1 MGADEPGLG
10 EEYVFGFAWAG
21 AGNFEDDPV
30 ASTVYG
36 RNPHSRHPRRAM
48 AWHVFAI
55 LGVAHGVATKTW
67 NAKVLAAVNV
77 SAQAHAIE
85 VKV

>member
-1 MGADEPGLG
+1 
-10 EEYVFGFAWAG
+10 
-21 AGNFEDDPV
+21 
-30 ASTVYG
+30 
-36 RNPHSRHPRRAM
+36 M